1 MRAPETG
8 FGVFVE
14 VAMPWMAAAVV
25 VMVALIICLE
35 RSDVIDVTDTPA
47 PKDPSRWLIGAW
59 IAGTLGAL
67 CLLIGFVVGVE
78 AYEDLRKARELREA
92 VASRSDINDTLA
104 ESLFDDPALEVR
116 AATAA
121 NTRSAAVLVKAAAD
135 TATDVRAAAAANP
148 ATPPETLAVLASDP
162 EHIVRLAVVTNP
174 AAPSEVLVAV
184 VSESYPSTAAAAAAD
199 PATSPDLLRILAR
212 HNDPTVR
219 AAAAANPET
228 PSEVIAAA
236 DGG

>member
-1 MRAPETG
+1 MRLSETG

-14 VAMPWMAAAVV
+14 SAMPWMAAVV
-25 VMVALIICLE
+25 VATAALIICLW
-35 RSDVIDVTDTPA
+35 RGGVLDTPA
-47 PKDPSRWLIGAW
+47 PRDPSRWLIGAW

-67 CLLIGFVVGVE
+67 CLLSGFVVGVE
-78 AYEDLRKARELREA
+78 ASNDLGKARALREA

-121 NTRSAAVLVKAAAD
+121 NTRSAAVLVKAATD

-148 ATPPETLAVLASDP
+148 ATPPEALAVLASDP

-174 AAPSEVLVAV
+174 AAPSEVLAAV
-184 VSESYPSTAAAAAAD
+184 VSESYPSTAAAAAAAAD
-199 PATSPDLLRILAR
+199 PATSPDLLRILTR

-228 PSEVIAAA
+228 PSEVAAA